1 MTARMQMCVARGAQ
15 HCGRGARAPYNDVEN
30 YVVVG
35 RPAAFQAFKPP
46 AIEWTFL

>member
-1 MTARMQMCVARGAQ
+1 MPGCKCVVHKARNTVGESPALLT
-15 HCGRGARAPYNDVEN
+15 NDVEN

-46 AIEWTFL
+46 AMEWTFL

>member
-1 MTARMQMCVARGAQ
+1 MQMRVA
-15 HCGRGARAPYNDVEN
+15 RGARAPHDDFEN
-30 YVVVG
+30 YVVG